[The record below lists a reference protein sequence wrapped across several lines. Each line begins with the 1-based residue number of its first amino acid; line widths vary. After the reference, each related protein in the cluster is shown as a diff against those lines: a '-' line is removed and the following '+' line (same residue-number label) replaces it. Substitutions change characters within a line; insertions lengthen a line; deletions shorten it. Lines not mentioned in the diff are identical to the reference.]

1 MRRGSS
7 CPDVREELA
16 GLRTSRDRA
25 RRAVEA
31 YLQREQHGLDALRA
45 RPALRAPHAALDA
58 REIELRESL
67 ERARRAMTNRLDR
80 AADELGHTRSRVLA
94 LSPAATLTR
103 GYAILQRPSGAVVRD
118 ADEVPVGELLHAH
131 VAVGGFEVR
140 RDA

>member
-1 MRRGSS
+1 V
-7 CPDVREELA
+7 PDVREELA
-16 GLRTSRDRA
+16 GLRGSRERA

-31 YLQREQHGLDALRA
+31 YLQREQHGLDNLRA
-45 RPALRAPHAALDA
+45 RPALKAPHAALDA
-58 REIELRESL
+58 RALEVRDSV

-103 GYAILQRPSGAVVRD
+103 GYAILQRPTGAVVRD
-118 ADEVPVGELLHAH
+118 PDEVPAGELLHAH
-131 VAVGGFEVR
+131 VAGGVFDVR